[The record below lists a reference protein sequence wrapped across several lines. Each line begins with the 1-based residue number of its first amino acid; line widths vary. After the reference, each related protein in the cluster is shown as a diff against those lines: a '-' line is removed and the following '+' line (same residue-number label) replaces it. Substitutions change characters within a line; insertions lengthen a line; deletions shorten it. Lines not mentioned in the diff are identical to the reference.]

1 MDQFWTKNG
10 PVPEIW
16 YIKRAQHGVSRYH
29 ETKEAPISNL
39 HGLKFLKKWTRGKKL
54 PLFFPQIWENI
65 WGKIFFL
72 GKKHA
77 REQRDMKLI
86 PKVWWFIIYR
96 KKKEKP
102 EIVGLDEE
110 EEDPAIFP
118 IDISKKLLN
127 TEDTMRRKIH

>member
-1 MDQFWTKNG
+1 MDQLVKITPFLSPNLGKYLGKN
-10 PVPEIW
+10 
-16 YIKRAQHGVSRYH
+16 
-29 ETKEAPISNL
+29 
-39 HGLKFLKKWTRGKKL
+39 
-54 PLFFPQIWENI
+54 
-65 WGKIFFL
+65 IFF

-86 PKVWWFIIYR
+86 PKVWWFIIFR

-118 IDISKKLLN
+118 IDFSEKAS
-127 TEDTMRRKIH
+127 